1 MAESLR
7 EVSSSLEVL
16 EASDERKKKSKFK
29 VFKSFFGKKKK
40 KEPEGAQGERRLRP
54 SLSSGNVG
62 VSSLKPVQESRQ
74 TVPRAKCSMG
84 IKALSHDSIFMLEP
98 EPERS
103 ARKLYPSP
111 EPQRGRPL
119 QRSHVS
125 RTLPRTGTGS
135 VRGAIPG
142 AVFGAMP
149 RYAPRSGIWVQGSR
163 ITEIPPL
170 RPRQPSISP
179 PLIPSHSISKDFEEI
194 SADDES
200 SKIPKKKASPHKI
213 LTLKKSSFE
222 PSSGPV
228 LSQSFTTFAVLASP
242 SSTQLPLGFSTP
254 ATTQGCLDS
263 SAARHKMALN
273 PRKLKKKDLQAAI
286 YGLAVWFSGFQ
297 GVLESSLQHIIQR
310 SETSNRGEL
319 LPIEPKQDEPSL
331 LLVFEEEKSTN
342 KPKEADQKKPND
354 DSAGPSSREQRNKT
368 EIYEKE
374 TADQAANTDAAESQ
388 GCPLSAVYRGQHVR
402 KGSSASVMSECG
414 PRGRS
419 LKQSSRG
426 LGLDDRAGSPADD
439 NTARECPPWHLS
451 LEKLV
456 VEQPITPQAETTTFQ
471 ELLSDKDDM
480 GRRNSGIDFEAS
492 KASASQPIP
501 EDMEESIVSGPS
513 PHHED
518 GASGAKKTEARASL
532 LPVVESL
539 STTEEDVLF
548 SVAVK
553 DRVFMDPS
561 HIQSEEEEASS
572 FDLQSIQ
579 FKMESA
585 QDIPTICKEKPP
597 RNVLQAFTA
606 SIWGMASALAEGGI
620 SVERLPPRSLS
631 QSLGK
636 PKAEEVSSESTSE
649 AGSGSEQQLAP
660 RYSFQSLGKP
670 EDEQEGFAAS
680 DGPAVELSSSE
691 QQQLPPRYS
700 SQSLG
705 KPEAEEVSSD
715 SESASEERSGSE
727 QQLDPRHS
735 FHFLEKPENNQEVF
749 TESKSF
755 VVELS
760 GSNEQLA
767 PRCASRALREP
778 GEVSTE
784 SNSYVEKDNSA
795 EDWGS
800 SEEDLPPRHPSQAL
814 GKPKDQQEVSS
825 VAKNTPE
832 EWNVSVTQIPPRHP
846 SRHFVRPI
854 VQQQVSSGSMSASV
868 EWSGSV
874 EAMPPRHPFQPWVS
888 PKFEQQAS
896 PESIAVEWGI
906 STEPLP
912 PRMPSKHLMRPKVGQ
927 PVSSNPE
934 IAAIEGVNSMDL
946 LPPRHHSQPPIK
958 PIAKQE
964 ISAGPESTAVE
975 ESISMEPLPPTM
987 PSQPLMKPVVNQPIS
1002 AGPESVAIEGGASTE
1017 QLSPRHLS
1025 QSFVRHKVQ
1034 QMSSFE
1040 SAAVEGDISGRPLPS
1055 EHPTQFLMRYK
1066 VQEMSSCVENTAVEG
1081 GMSKK
1086 SLRPRHPSKSFVKF
1100 MAQQIFSESPAIEG
1114 ESYVDPLS
1122 SNQPSKSLLRPKVE
1136 HQVFAGWESASN
1148 EGGISLKL
1156 LPTKHPLQSLGRPE
1170 DRQEVFS
1177 HSERAPVKCSGFK
1190 VRLPPRHV
1198 SQALGKLE
1206 YRQEVYSVSESST
1219 EERSSEEQLLSRCP
1233 FQAEDVAEFQPQISS
1248 TGSVS
1253 VPVEWNSSEKPLPPR
1268 HPFQAFADPEY
1279 QQQVYSS
1286 SVSAAAEGTISEC
1299 NSSNWSLPRGPAS
1312 PNKTKKH
1319 SQGSEDLIKN
1329 MPATATKP
1337 VKFTIAS
1344 AWQTSTSGDTYSKE
1358 EVLQSG
1364 NRNISHSNLSAN
1376 GADVENLFGVRLR
1389 RVPSSQKY
1397 KNEKQDDFT
1406 KLPSLSL
1413 GPISSSIGR
1422 GQPIKRSTSQGLLGT
1437 TENLTTISDF
1447 GKKQRSR
1454 PKSES
1459 MAKKELA
1466 YKIPGKAPDR
1476 QSDYTTSEP
1485 AWITMVKQRQRSFQA
1500 HIPMKEPKTKNRA
1513 EAKAETKEPR
1523 YGGTGIANEKQPRRN
1538 FTSNVNRQEKMTQM
1552 KLPKSTKAGFEDPKI
1567 FQVPAMG
1574 KETRRS
1580 STLPAVLQEP
1590 VEPVELVEPLDPVE
1604 LVEPVEP
1611 IWFSLAKKKAKAW
1624 SHIAEIMQ

>member
-1 MAESLR
+1 MNSNGPPTLMVPNTNALTMAESLR

-62 VSSLKPVQESRQ
+62 VSSLMPVQESRQ
-74 TVPRAKCSMG
+74 TAPRAKCSMG

-135 VRGAIPG
+135 VRGAVPG

-163 ITEIPPL
+163 ITE
-170 RPRQPSISP
+170 
-179 PLIPSHSISKDFEEI
+179 
-194 SADDES
+194 
-200 SKIPKKKASPHKI
+200 
-213 LTLKKSSFE
+213 SSFE

-273 PRKLKKKDLQAAI
+273 PRKLKKKDLQV
-286 YGLAVWFSGFQ
+286 AVK
-297 GVLESSLQHIIQR
+297 
-310 SETSNRGEL
+310 
-319 LPIEPKQDEPSL
+319 PKQDEPSL

-342 KPKEADQKKPND
+342 KPKEADQKKPKD
-354 DSAGPSSREQRNKT
+354 DSAGPSSQEQRNKT

-419 LKQSSRG
+419 LKQSSHG

-480 GRRNSGIDFEAS
+480 GRRNASIDFEAS

-513 PHHED
+513 PYHED

-539 STTEEDVLF
+539 STTEDVLF

-680 DGPAVELSSSE
+680 EGPAVELSSSE
-691 QQQLPPRYS
+691 QQQLLPRYS
-700 SQSLG
+700 L
-705 KPEAEEVSSD
+705 
-715 SESASEERSGSE
+715 
-727 QQLDPRHS
+727 
-735 FHFLEKPENNQEVF
+735 HFLEKPENSQEVF

-846 SRHFVRPI
+846 SRRFVRPI

-874 EAMPPRHPFQPWVS
+874 EPMPPRHPFQPWVS

-896 PESIAVEWGI
+896 LESIAVEWGI

-912 PRMPSKHLMRPKVGQ
+912 PRMPSKHLMRPKVEQ

-1017 QLSPRHLS
+1017 PLSPRHLP

-1055 EHPTQFLMRYK
+1055 EHPTQFLMRSK

-1086 SLRPRHPSKSFVKF
+1086 SLRPRHPSQSFVKF

-1136 HQVFAGWESASN
+1136 HQVFAGWESAGN

-1177 HSERAPVKCSGFK
+1177 HSERAPVKCSSFK

-1198 SQALGKLE
+1198 SQALEKLE
-1206 YRQEVYSVSESST
+1206 YQQEVYSVSESST
-1219 EERSSEEQLLSRCP
+1219 EERSSEEQLPSRCP
-1233 FQAEDVAEFQPQISS
+1233 FQAEDVAEFQPHISS

-1364 NRNISHSNLSAN
+1364 DRNISHSNLSAN

-1397 KNEKQDDFT
+1397 KSEKQDDFT

-1422 GQPIKRSTSQGLLGT
+1422 EQPIKRSTSQGLLGT

-1454 PKSES
+1454 PKSAS

-1538 FTSNVNRQEKMTQM
+1538 FTSNVNRQEKMAQM